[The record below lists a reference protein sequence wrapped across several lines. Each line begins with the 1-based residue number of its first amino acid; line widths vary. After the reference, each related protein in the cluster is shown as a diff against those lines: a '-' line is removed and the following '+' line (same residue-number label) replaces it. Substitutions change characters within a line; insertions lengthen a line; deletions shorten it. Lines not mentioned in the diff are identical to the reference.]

1 MIRIKDL
8 NADLL
13 KLDKKSWENIDID
26 RIGRYWLKD
35 TDYVNIHSINPL
47 YFIVDKADGYIG
59 ENNGN
64 KYLTLTSNDKNKEL
78 LIKENRTME

>member
-59 ENNGN
+59 ENNEN
-64 KYLTLTSNDKNKEL
+64 KYLTLASNDKNKEL

>member
-1 MIRIKDL
+1 M
-8 NADLL
+8 
-13 KLDKKSWENIDID
+13 
-26 RIGRYWLKD
+26 
-35 TDYVNIHSINPL
+35 

-64 KYLTLTSNDKNKEL
+64 KYLTLASNDKNKEL